1 MANRRGV
8 CVNAQRDNKMEGAIH
23 VKEMRARV
31 SFLPGEIESS
41 YVILPD
47 FA

>member
-23 VKEMRARV
+23 VKGDAGQGQFLARRDRIQLRH
-31 SFLPGEIESS
+31 FT
-41 YVILPD
+41 
-47 FA
+47 